1 MAGRQSPF
9 GTSDCQGGFL
19 RSLDLR
25 RELVHLQQVPVSQ
38 RTCSRGYRIARG
50 EQRSLRGS
58 ATLLWIDQK
67 KTLESWLQGRLP
79 FIRESLGSSVTRL
92 PLDDRQK

>member
-1 MAGRQSPF
+1 MAGRDKAPLARAIAK
-9 GTSDCQGGFL
+9 GGFL

-25 RELVHLQQVPVSQ
+25 RELVHLQQVPVSR

-79 FIRESLGSSVTRL
+79 FI
-92 PLDDRQK
+92 